1 MYERKRSQDKW
12 HNIVTSGDIRGY
24 CQETDTF
31 SLGYIMAYQ
40 LQSDMELYKISR
52 RIIRWSDHWIL
63 PNIHLSIRTQSP

>member
-31 SLGYIMAYQ
+31 SLGYIMPISFKVIWIFTKFQ
-40 LQSDMELYKISR
+40 EELYGGVITGSYKIF
-52 RIIRWSDHWIL
+52 IF
-63 PNIHLSIRTQSP
+63 Q